1 MPLPDVEDLRQRVAG
16 FRECEQHW
24 RSTVPGM
31 PDNETRWIA
40 VDIADTLSRLAAQM
54 QRLIG
59 ELQSRENPE
68 SDPSPSG

>member
-1 MPLPDVEDLRQRVAG
+1 
-16 FRECEQHW
+16 
-24 RSTVPGM
+24 M

>member
-1 MPLPDVEDLRQRVAG
+1 MPLPDLDDLTQRIAG
-16 FRECEQHW
+16 CRECEQHW

>member
-1 MPLPDVEDLRQRVAG
+1 MSLPDLDDLTQRVA
-16 FRECEQHW
+16 RCWQCEQHW
-24 RSTVPGM
+24 RSTVPKL

-68 SDPSPSG
+68 SDPTPSG